1 MTSEKSRAVISYGCA
16 LSRLRFADRPYSFGF
31 ATVGAL
37 YERPKR
43 LCVFISLFFWPAF
56 AAAQQYAVHR
66 NAEIVVIEDTKNQ
79 VAVSILPSVG
89 NIAFSMKVKGQEV
102 LRWPYASV
110 EEFKSR
116 PALSG
121 IPFVGPWANRLDEQ
135 AFYANGKRYAFDMT
149 LGNVRGAI
157 PIHGFLST
165 SDRWRVIEAKADRNS
180 VWLTSRLEFFKE
192 PAWMKQFPFAH
203 TIDITYRLQDGIL
216 EVRTKMTNMSAEP
229 MPVSVGFHPYYK
241 LTDSTRGEWTISVG
255 AAKHWL
261 LSPAKIPTGETEAV
275 EKFFPNPS
283 SAALK
288 DYDLDDVFSDLI
300 RDAQNRAHMMVK
312 GKRQQLEIMLD
323 PNWRSI
329 VIWSPL
335 AGVQGDRNFIAFE
348 PMAGITDAMNLAQK
362 SLYKELQSIPP
373 GGNWE
378 ASFWIKPAGF

>member
-116 PALSG
+116 PAMSG
-121 IPFVGPWANRLDEQ
+121 IPFLGPWANRLDEQ
-135 AFYANGKRYAFDMT
+135 AFYANGAKYSFDMD

-157 PIHGFLST
+157 PIHGFLT
-165 SDRWRVIEAKADRNS
+165 TTDQWQVIDANADARS
-180 VWLTSRLEFFKE
+180 AWLAANL
-192 PAWMKQFPFAH
+192 
-203 TIDITYRLQDGIL
+203 DGYRQ
-216 EVRTKMTNMSAEP
+216 
-229 MPVSVGFHPYYK
+229 
-241 LTDSTRGEWTISVG
+241 
-255 AAKHWL
+255 
-261 LSPAKIPTGETEAV
+261 
-275 EKFFPNPS
+275 
-283 SAALK
+283 
-288 DYDLDDVFSDLI
+288 
-300 RDAQNRAHMMVK
+300 
-312 GKRQQLEIMLD
+312 
-323 PNWRSI
+323 
-329 VIWSPL
+329 
-335 AGVQGDRNFIAFE
+335 
-348 PMAGITDAMNLAQK
+348 
-362 SLYKELQSIPP
+362 
-373 GGNWE
+373 
-378 ASFWIKPAGF
+378 PAGMEE